1 MVQKKG
7 KLGMKIDPGLH
18 ILPPRFRYALG
29 AESKCLVCE
38 STCAQYLKQMEKRT
52 QKPSICIVGAVEKV
66 WVKWIVKSIQNPV

>member
-1 MVQKKG
+1 MSFYVFSQDVTKFYSGREVRHCLNLYIQEEGGEGGIDGTKKG

-38 STCAQYLKQMEKRT
+38 STCA
-52 QKPSICIVGAVEKV
+52 
-66 WVKWIVKSIQNPV
+66 

>member
-38 STCAQYLKQMEKRT
+38 STCA
-52 QKPSICIVGAVEKV
+52 
-66 WVKWIVKSIQNPV
+66 

>member
-1 MVQKKG
+1 MPKSLYTRRRGEGGIDGTKKG

-38 STCAQYLKQMEKRT
+38 STCA
-52 QKPSICIVGAVEKV
+52 
-66 WVKWIVKSIQNPV
+66 